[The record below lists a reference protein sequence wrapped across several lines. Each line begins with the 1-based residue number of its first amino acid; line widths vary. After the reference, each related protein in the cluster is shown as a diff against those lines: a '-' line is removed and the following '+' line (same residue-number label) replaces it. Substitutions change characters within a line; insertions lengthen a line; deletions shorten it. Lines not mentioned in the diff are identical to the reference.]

1 MAYTK
6 TQWNPGGPPGI
17 SAENLNK
24 IEQGIADAHDK
35 VDTALTVVGEVAEEL
50 AAHKNE
56 SATLE
61 NLGHVNHV
69 TLTITLDANWEGESA
84 PYVKTVAVEGIL
96 ATDNPIIDVIM
107 SGDLETDEARQEA
120 WANVYRAVTGDN
132 EITFYAREKIEVE
145 LPVIIKVVR

>member
-56 SATLE
+56 NATQDKY
-61 NLGHVNHV
+61 GHIR
-69 TLTITLDANWEGESA
+69 LSDIPK
-84 PYVKTVAVEGIL
+84 PYVH
-96 ATDNPIIDVIM
+96 D
-107 SGDLETDEARQEA
+107 S
-120 WANVYRAVTGDN
+120 VTGEN
-132 EITFYAREKIEVE
+132 WQWKMENGIVFLE
-145 LPVIIKVVR
+145 KVVE